1 MRAWTQ
7 GSPCEPQYLH
17 LENWE
22 DTEGMSQLSQQL
34 RRTGQALTAHSLGL
48 GSSCSQQLIQKEG
61 MCSNFGILLGLPT
74 WR

>member
-7 GSPCEPQYLH
+7 GGPCEPQYLH

-22 DTEGMSQLSQQL
+22 DTEGTSQLSQEL
-34 RRTGQALTAHSLGL
+34 RRTGQALAAHCVGPD
-48 GSSCSQQLIQKEG
+48 SSCRQQLLQREG
-61 MCSNFGILLGLPT
+61 MCCNFGILLGLPT